1 MIQSARVAG
10 AGPAGPEFERSHAE
24 YRFGPFRLLP
34 ARHVLLHDETP
45 VTLGAR
51 AFDILTLLVT
61 RAGEVVSKSDLV
73 AHTWPNSFVHED
85 NLKVNVANVRRKL
98 AEHDRAGDYI
108 TTVSGRGYMFVA
120 AVEHV
125 AGLALSPTQ
134 GGSNGLA
141 TPPDVRPL
149 YGREEALLAISGKL
163 ALPGYVT
170 LAGLGGVGKT
180 SLAIT
185 VARAMCGG
193 HPEAIAFVDL
203 STIADSRFVVPAL
216 ASALGLSLALDD
228 PLAGVIH
235 ALRQTGALLIVDNCE
250 HVSAMA
256 AVAIERIASELPSAR
271 VIATS
276 REPLRTRNEQVYF
289 LTGLAHPSRDPDISA
304 AAALE
309 SPAVQLF
316 VARASAAGAFALT
329 DENAGSVASIC
340 ARLDGLALAIE
351 LAASKAAIFAP
362 SDLDAV
368 LADGMHRLGLGPR
381 DAPLRHQTLEAT
393 LDWSYRLLSESEAV
407 LLRLLSVFSGRFT
420 ADDAGALFP
429 AGGLDPRAGSD
440 ALSQL
445 VAKSLVSADYET
457 DTVQYRL
464 AESTRSYARQ
474 RLDTAP
480 ERDRARC
487 HFALR
492 MRSTFE
498 TAERQWSIETS
509 RQWLTKNN
517 GRIDDLR
524 AAIGWA
530 FGPSGD
536 SQIGVDLVVAA
547 LPLWQE
553 ISAFSEMLAAIDSA
567 LAASGDATE
576 DGELAQVKL
585 ANARAWAMTLS
596 TNLAPETE
604 VAWQKC
610 LHHAVQAKNA
620 DHWLRAVGGQAVY
633 LAHSGRPLQALAA
646 LNSFGS
652 QRGFDWSAAPDGERL
667 LAHIEVYAGK
677 LGSAS
682 NRLEALADA
691 WSEPGDRPALS
702 RFQLDL
708 PVAIR
713 MSLSLLL
720 WLTGESERARSTA
733 ADALSRAG
741 DLGHLVTEGHAI
753 ALGALPVA
761 YLSGDF
767 DTASRLQAQLDR
779 ICARANI
786 SLLPGTSGFFAGA
799 IEVAQGNTGGLA
811 TMQDSISTLANGGWL
826 TLTAF
831 YRCLTA
837 EALISAGELTQAES
851 CLQQALSEPRL
862 RQERWCHPELF
873 RVSGIL
879 RAHQGDIGR
888 ARNLLE
894 RAQRSA
900 RRIGAAALETRAN
913 QALVFLG

>member
-1 MIQSARVAG
+1 MRHSDRAAG
-10 AGPAGPEFERSHAE
+10 AEPAGPEIETSHAE
-24 YRFGPFRLLP
+24 YQFGPFRLLP
-34 ARHVLLHDETP
+34 ARHVLLHDDKP

-51 AFDILTLLVT
+51 AFDILTLLVA
-61 RAGEVVSKSDLV
+61 RAGEVVSKADLV

-85 NLKVNVANVRRKL
+85 NLKVNVANVRRNL
-98 AEHDRAGDYI
+98 AEHDRDGDYI

-120 AVEHV
+120 AVERV
-125 AGLALSPTQ
+125 ANSAPHPAQPGPKAIS
-134 GGSNGLA
+134 A
-141 TPPDVRPL
+141 PPNVRPL
-149 YGREEALLAISGKL
+149 YGRDEALKAIFEKMK
-163 ALPGYVT
+163 LPGYVT

-185 VARAMCGG
+185 AARAMCGG
-193 HPEAIAFVDL
+193 NADGIAFVDL
-203 STIADSRFVVPAL
+203 STIADPRFVVPAL
-216 ASALGLSLALDD
+216 ASALGVSLALDD
-228 PLAGVIH
+228 PLAGVIN
-235 ALRQTGALLIVDNCE
+235 ALRQTGNLLIVDNCE

-256 AVAIERIASELPSAR
+256 AAAIDRIASELPSAR
-271 VIATS
+271 LIATS
-276 REPLRTRNEQVYF
+276 REPLRTRNEQIYF
-289 LTGLAHPSRDPDISA
+289 LSGLAHPSGDRDISA
-304 AAALE
+304 AEAMT

-316 VARASAAGAFALT
+316 IARAKAAGTFALT

-351 LAASKAAIFAP
+351 LAASKAAIFTP

-393 LDWSYRLLSESEAV
+393 LDWSYRLLSETEAV

-420 ADDAGALFP
+420 AEDAGALFP
-429 AGGLDPRAGSD
+429 AAGLDPRTASD

-445 VAKSLVSADYET
+445 VAKSLVSADYDS
-457 DTVQYRL
+457 DTVRYRL

-474 RLDTAP
+474 RLDAAP
-480 ERDRARC
+480 ERDRAKR
-487 HFALR
+487 HFATR

-498 TAERQWSIETS
+498 AAERQWSIETS
-509 RQWLTKNN
+509 RKWLMNNN

-530 FGPSGD
+530 FSPSGD

-553 ISAFSEMLAAIDSA
+553 ISAFAEMLAAIDSA
-567 LAASGDATE
+567 LAASDDV
-576 DGELAQVKL
+576 DGNGGLAQVKL

-610 LHHAVQAKNA
+610 LRYAVQADDA

-633 LAHSGRPLQALAA
+633 LAHSGRPRQALAA
-646 LNSFGS
+646 LNRFGA
-652 QRGFDWSAAPDGERL
+652 RPGFGWSSAPDGERL
-667 LAHIEVYAGK
+667 LAHIEVYAGR

-682 NRLEALADA
+682 NRLEALAKA
-691 WSEPGDRPALS
+691 WSEPGGRPALS

-720 WLTGESERARSTA
+720 WLTGESERASSIA
-733 ADALSRAG
+733 ADAVSRAA

-767 DTASRLQAQLDR
+767 DTASRLQTQLEQ

-799 IEVAQGNTGGLA
+799 IDVAQGRMNGIA
-811 TMQDSISTLANGGWL
+811 RMQDSISALATGDWL

-831 YRCLTA
+831 YRCVTS
-837 EALISAGELTQAES
+837 EALISIGELTQAEI
-851 CLQQALSEPRL
+851 CLRQALSDPRL
-862 RQERWCHPELF
+862 REERWCHSELL

-879 RAHQGDIGR
+879 RAHQGDSAQARSLFDR
-888 ARNLLE
+888 AK
-894 RAQRSA
+894 RSA
-900 RRIGAAALETRAN
+900 RRIGAVALEARAD
-913 QALVFLG
+913 QALLIVS

>member
-1 MIQSARVAG
+1 MIHSDHAAEAER
-10 AGPAGPEFERSHAE
+10 AGPELETSYAE
-24 YRFGPFRLLP
+24 YQFGPFRLLP
-34 ARHVLLHDETP
+34 TRHVLLRDETP

-51 AFDILTLLVT
+51 AFDILTLLVA
-61 RAGEVVSKSDLV
+61 RAGEVVSKAELV

-85 NLKVNVANVRRKL
+85 NLKVNVANVRRNL
-98 AEHDRAGDYI
+98 AEHDGDGDYI

-120 AVEHV
+120 AVERV
-125 AGLALSPTQ
+125 ANVAPPPAQAGAKGISP
-134 GGSNGLA
+134 
-141 TPPDVRPL
+141 PPDVRPL
-149 YGREEALLAISGKL
+149 YGREEALLAIFEKL
-163 ALPGYVT
+163 KLPGYVT

-193 HPEAIAFVDL
+193 HSDGIAFVDL
-203 STIADSRFVVPAL
+203 STIADPRFVVPAL
-216 ASALGLSLALDD
+216 ASALGVSLALDD
-228 PLAGVIH
+228 PLAGVIN
-235 ALRQTGALLIVDNCE
+235 ALRQTGNLLIVDNCE

-256 AVAIERIASELPSAR
+256 AAAIDRIASELPSAR
-271 VIATS
+271 LIATS
-276 REPLRTRNEQVYF
+276 REPLRTRNEQIHF
-289 LTGLAHPSRDPDISA
+289 LTGLAHPSHDRDITA
-304 AAALE
+304 AEAMK

-316 VARASAAGAFALT
+316 VARAKAAGTFALT

-340 ARLDGLALAIE
+340 GRLDGLALAIE

-393 LDWSYRLLSESEAV
+393 LDWSYRLLSETEAV

-429 AGGLDPRAGSD
+429 AAGLDPRTASD

-445 VAKSLVSADYET
+445 VAKSLVSADYDS
-457 DTVQYRL
+457 DTVRYRL

-474 RLDTAP
+474 RLDAAP
-480 ERDRARC
+480 ERDRAKR
-487 HFALR
+487 HFATR

-498 TAERQWSIETS
+498 AAERLWSIETS
-509 RQWLTKNN
+509 RQWLMNNN

-530 FGPSGD
+530 FGPGGD

-553 ISAFSEMLAAIDSA
+553 ISAFAEMLAAIDSA
-567 LAASGDATE
+567 LAASGDVTE
-576 DGELAQVKL
+576 DGGLAQVKL
-585 ANARAWAMTLS
+585 ENARAWAMTLS

-604 VAWQKC
+604 VAWEKC
-610 LHHAVQAKNA
+610 LHHAGQADNA

-646 LNSFGS
+646 LNRFGARS
-652 QRGFDWSAAPDGERL
+652 GFDWSSAPDGERL
-667 LAHIEVYAGK
+667 LAHIEVYAGR

-682 NRLEALADA
+682 NRLEALAKA
-691 WSEPGDRPALS
+691 WSEPGGRPALS

-720 WLTGESERARSTA
+720 WLTGESERASSTA
-733 ADALSRAG
+733 TDAVSRAG

-767 DTASRLQAQLDR
+767 DTASRLQTQLDR

-799 IEVAQGNTGGLA
+799 IEVAQRKTGGLA
-811 TMQDSISTLANGGWL
+811 MMQESISTLANGGWL

-837 EALISAGELTQAES
+837 EALISAGELTQAQS

-888 ARNLLE
+888 SRNLLE

-900 RRIGAAALETRAN
+900 RRIGAAALETRADH
-913 QALVFLG
+913 ALQIVS